1 MSSQL
6 MILIGIGVLLFLIP
20 VFYLRVRDWFS
31 SRGLVVH
38 FFDSPEDLSV
48 LEIAYFY
55 DNKPH
60 FKDMLAWVM
69 DLVFRNAL
77 KLRRIDGK
85 VYIEKVG
92 SLNPKNSL
100 EEKAWDRFFD
110 DFEEPVEV
118 RVFLET
124 YLRTILM
131 MTFDFRKSLAK
142 KGYIKDFQKGNIP
155 KAIIIGIIM
164 FVLGMAVLPEV
175 NILYKFLVLFCWGS
189 FCTWVTLTTPVRT
202 VKGNHLYRKLMGFR
216 RYLKVAEKDREKFRQ
231 ELLSRKI
238 QYGPEELSGVDLE
251 FSDLLPYMMVLNVD
265 KKWFET
271 LVPELVEY
279 VDSED
284 FLGVVSSY

>member
-1 MSSQL
+1 MGL
-6 MILIGIGVLLFLIP
+6 LIGIALALFLIP
-20 VFYLRVRDWFS
+20 TFYLNFRDWLDS
-31 SRGLVVH
+31 KGLVVH
-38 FFDSPEDLSV
+38 FFDSPKDLSV

-69 DLVFRNAL
+69 DLVFRGAL
-77 KLRRIDGK
+77 NLKRIEGK

-92 SLNPKNSL
+92 ALKAKNNL

-110 DFEEPVEV
+110 DFDEPVEV
-118 RVFLET
+118 KVFLET

-131 MTFDFRKSLAK
+131 MTFDFRKALAK
-142 KGYIKDFQKGNIP
+142 KGYIKDFQKGNLS

-164 FVLGMAVLPEV
+164 FVLGFSFLNEV
-175 NILYKFLVLFCWGS
+175 NVLYRFLVLFCWGT

-216 RYLKVAEKDREKFRQ
+216 RYLKVAEKDREKFKQ

-238 QYGPEELSGVDLE
+238 EYGPEELSGENLE

-271 LVPELVEY
+271 LVPELAEY

-284 FLGVVSSY
+284 FLGVISSY